1 MGSFW
6 KRRSG
11 AVLASVGVAV
21 LVGGGVLAASG
32 NGSPVRVAYTSV
44 KQGDVTATVGAA
56 GTVQSG
62 MIREVAF
69 GTSGTVT
76 KVKVKVGQKVT
87 SGQVLATLDSTL
99 ATEQVTA
106 AAASLAAA
114 NATTLATASPSAS
127 ASTKTPSTC
136 PTTSTSPKTPK
147 PKPKP
152 SVSSP
157 ATVTPKPAVTPTHSA
172 SPKPTTSCSKK
183 SSGSGSSGS
192 SSSGGSGSGGSGSGG
207 SGSGGSGGG
216 SSAPTT
222 QAQLDSMITKAQ
234 VALNQAQ
241 RALAGTVITA
251 PIDATVITVAGDVG
265 TQVSG
270 PGSSGFVTLGDLT
283 ELQVKA
289 SFSQTDVAK
298 LKIGQTAAISL
309 ATRAGQ
315 SYDGTVTHIEPAA
328 TITGSLVQYGVNI
341 AFDNVP
347 KGLLLGQ
354 TATVLVT
361 VQQAQGTLYVPA
373 TALRTGSSG
382 TYQVKVHRAGGIQ
395 TRSVQ
400 IGVRGDQYV
409 EIRSGLSS
417 GDQVVT
423 SG

>member
-1 MGSFW
+1 
-6 KRRSG
+6 
-11 AVLASVGVAV
+11 
-21 LVGGGVLAASG
+21 
-32 NGSPVRVAYTSV
+32 
-44 KQGDVTATVGAA
+44 
-56 GTVQSG
+56 
-62 MIREVAF
+62 
-69 GTSGTVT
+69 
-76 KVKVKVGQKVT
+76 
-87 SGQVLATLDSTL
+87 
-99 ATEQVTA
+99 
-106 AAASLAAA
+106 
-114 NATTLATASPSAS
+114 
-127 ASTKTPSTC
+127 
-136 PTTSTSPKTPK
+136 
-147 PKPKP
+147 
-152 SVSSP
+152 
-157 ATVTPKPAVTPTHSA
+157 
-172 SPKPTTSCSKK
+172 
-183 SSGSGSSGS
+183 
-192 SSSGGSGSGGSGSGG
+192 
-207 SGSGGSGGG
+207 
-216 SSAPTT
+216 
-222 QAQLDSMITKAQ
+222 MITKAQ

-251 PIDATVITVAGDVG
+251 PIDGTVITVAGDVG

-270 PGSSGFVTLGDLT
+270 PGASGFVTLGDLT

-315 SYDGTVTHIEPAA
+315 SFDGSVTHIEPAA
-328 TITGSLVQYGVNI
+328 TTTGSLVQYGVNI

-373 TALRTGSSG
+373 TALRAGTSG
-382 TYQVKVHRAGGIQ
+382 TYQVKVHRAGGTQ
-395 TRSVQ
+395 TRNVQ

>member
-1 MGSFW
+1 
-6 KRRSG
+6 
-11 AVLASVGVAV
+11 
-21 LVGGGVLAASG
+21 
-32 NGSPVRVAYTSV
+32 
-44 KQGDVTATVGAA
+44 
-56 GTVQSG
+56 
-62 MIREVAF
+62 
-69 GTSGTVT
+69 
-76 KVKVKVGQKVT
+76 
-87 SGQVLATLDSTL
+87 
-99 ATEQVTA
+99 
-106 AAASLAAA
+106 
-114 NATTLATASPSAS
+114 
-127 ASTKTPSTC
+127 
-136 PTTSTSPKTPK
+136 
-147 PKPKP
+147 
-152 SVSSP
+152 
-157 ATVTPKPAVTPTHSA
+157 
-172 SPKPTTSCSKK
+172 
-183 SSGSGSSGS
+183 
-192 SSSGGSGSGGSGSGG
+192 
-207 SGSGGSGGG
+207 
-216 SSAPTT
+216 
-222 QAQLDSMITKAQ
+222 MITKAQ

-251 PIDATVITVAGDVG
+251 PIDGTVITVAGDVG

-309 ATRAGQ
+309 ATRGGQ
-315 SYDGTVTHIEPAA
+315 SFDGSVTHIEPAA

-373 TALRTGSSG
+373 TALRAGTSG

>member
-21 LVGGGVLAASG
+21 LVGGGVLAVSG
-32 NGSPVRVAYTSV
+32 SSSPVRIAYTSV

-56 GTVQSG
+56 GSVQSG

-87 SGQVLATLDSTL
+87 SGQVLATLDSTQ

-127 ASTKTPSTC
+127 TKTPSTC
-136 PTTSTSPKTPK
+136 PTTSTSPKTTKTTKTTK
-147 PKPKP
+147 PKT

-157 ATVTPKPAVTPTHSA
+157 AAVTPKPAVTPSHGA

-192 SSSGGSGSGGSGSGG
+192 SSSGGSGSGSSGSGG
-207 SGSGGSGGG
+207 GN
-216 SSAPTT
+216 SAPTT
-222 QAQLDSMITKAQ
+222 QAQLDSIITKAQ

-251 PIDATVITVAGDVG
+251 PIDGTVITVAGDVG

-309 ATRAGQ
+309 ATRTGQ

-328 TITGSLVQYGVNI
+328 TVTGSLVQYGVNI
-341 AFDNVP
+341 AFDTVP

-373 TALRTGSSG
+373 TALRTGTSG
-382 TYQVKVHRAGGIQ
+382 TYQVEVHRAGGTQ

>member
-21 LVGGGVLAASG
+21 LVGGGVLAVSG
-32 NGSPVRVAYTSV
+32 NGSAVRVAYTSV

-127 ASTKTPSTC
+127 ASAKTPSTC
-136 PTTSTSPKTPK
+136 PTTRTSPKTTK
-147 PKPKP
+147 PKT

-157 ATVTPKPAVTPTHSA
+157 AAVTPKPATHSA
-172 SPKPTTSCSKK
+172 SPKPTTSCSTK
-183 SSGSGSSGS
+183 SSGSPSPKS
-192 SSSGGSGSGGSGSGG
+192 SSPSGGN
-207 SGSGGSGGG
+207 
-216 SSAPTT
+216 SAPTT
-222 QAQLDSMITKAQ
+222 VAQLDSIITKAQ

-251 PIDATVITVAGDVG
+251 PIDGTVITVAGDVG

-315 SYDGTVTHIEPAA
+315 SFDGSVTHIEPAA
-328 TITGSLVQYGVNI
+328 TTTGSLVQYGVNI

-347 KGLLLGQ
+347 TGLLLGQ

-373 TALRTGSSG
+373 TALRAGTSG
-382 TYQVKVHRAGGIQ
+382 TYQVQVRRAGGTQ